1 MNFTINKRTKQTPAS
16 QPASQVTFVISH
28 FEGCVTQATKCHEI
42 QPRKKDTNSHKTNT
56 STGDDDEKKIYRDI
70 KV

>member
-1 MNFTINKRTKQTPAS
+1 MNFTINKRTKQT
-16 QPASQVTFVISH
+16 PASQVTFVISH

-56 STGDDDEKKIYRDI
+56 STGDDDEKKNYRDI